1 LACTTINQNG
11 FNFNQSIVDSQGRV
25 INTWVDIINC
35 ANLGMEVMHAINT
48 WVDIINCANLG
59 MEVMHKRNA
68 HNFSLNLGALGAPYL
83 NG

>member
-1 LACTTINQNG
+1 
-11 FNFNQSIVDSQGRV
+11 
-25 INTWVDIINC
+25 
-35 ANLGMEVMHAINT
+35 MEVMHAINT

-68 HNFSLNLGALGAPYL
+68 HNFSLNLGALGASYL